1 MDRQLFILDDRVWD
15 SMSFADV
22 ASTVDDMRELDIAYP
37 PVQEFDVMTKL
48 KVVDRIQIFLD
59 PEYAKIV
66 RTIGTS
72 FANNNMIWR
81 FSFSDDLKKMIAK
94 MLQSFD
100 NEKTWVNFLETH
112 YTREVA
118 DREDLTIEEKI
129 SDIEDTQYWIHL
141 VSTWVLAY
149 LLVALAAKNSVK
161 TVKENKLMK
170 LGIGKKKNNYRY
182 TTTVTIG
189 EITETEGTG
198 EGGGWKVRPHLRR
211 GHIREQR
218 YGPNRQYSK
227 KVFIQ
232 PVFVNASEDFIN
244 ERKAYNVRVA
254 S

>member
-15 SMSFADV
+15 SMSFDDV
-22 ASTVDDMRELDIAYP
+22 ANTIDDMREMDIAHP
-37 PVQEFDVMTKL
+37 PVQYFDVMTKL
-48 KVVDRIQIFLD
+48 YVVDRIQDFLD
-59 PEYAKIV
+59 PKNDQQ
-66 RTIGTS
+66 IGKY
-72 FANNNMIWR
+72 FPNKNMIWR
-81 FSFSDDLKKMIAK
+81 FSFQDDLSKVIFQ

-100 NEKTWVNFLETH
+100 NEKTWVDFLEN
-112 YTREVA
+112 YYRKEVEN
-118 DREDLTIEEKI
+118 RKDLTKEEKI
-129 SDIEDTQYWIHL
+129 EEIAETQFWINL
-141 VSTWVLAY
+141 VSPWVLAY

-170 LGIGKKKNNYRY
+170 LGIGKKNQKNKYRY
-182 TTTVTIG
+182 TTTITIG

-218 YGPNRQYSK
+218 FGPNRQYSK

-244 ERKAYNVRVA
+244 SRRAYNVKVA
-254 S
+254 

>member
-15 SMSFADV
+15 SMSFDDV
-22 ASTVDDMRELDIAYP
+22 TSTIDDMRELDIAYP
-37 PVQEFDVMTKL
+37 PVQNFDVMTKL
-48 KVVDRIQIFLD
+48 KVVDRIQKFLD
-59 PEYAKIV
+59 PENFENVGPYL
-66 RTIGTS
+66 S
-72 FANNNMIWR
+72 NNNMIWR

-94 MLQSFD
+94 MMQSFD
-100 NEKTWVNFLETH
+100 NEKTWVNFLESH
-112 YTREVA
+112 YTKEVA
-118 DREDLTIEEKI
+118 NREDLTIQEKI
-129 SDIEDTQYWIHL
+129 SDIKETQYWIHL

-149 LLVALAAKNSVK
+149 LLVALAAKNSIK
-161 TVKENKLMK
+161 TTKENKLMK

-189 EITETEGTG
+189 EITETEGG
-198 EGGGWKVRPHLRR
+198 KEGGGWTVRPHLRR

-218 YGPNRQYSK
+218 FGPNRQYSK